1 MMIKKG
7 AGNGQS
13 GKRKRLTMTKVLVPA
28 LLIVGI
34 IGGFMP
40 YILAWRG
47 METAESMGIAW
58 VSEVVATILGYLC
71 KSYFESKQEGIQAV
85 EEHKAGMDDAG
96 KDTKDYTASISKGGS
111 G

>member
-1 MMIKKG
+1 MKVKEG
-7 AGNGQS
+7 AGSGQS
-13 GKRKRLTMTKVLVPA
+13 GNKKRLTMTKVLVPA

-85 EEHKAGMDDAG
+85 EEHKAGMDG
-96 KDTKDYTASISKGGS
+96 SEKEKKDYTVSKGGS